1 MWELLHK
8 IKQLSEGSALDL
20 HRGMVRVEYD
30 AVLVVVNVRR
40 ILEEPVTLV
49 DGYRNDAVVLSRRM
63 VDASCVSLVFLA
75 QEAFRI
81 AALLCQLRRRN
92 RLRVL
97 LRLRQID
104 RDIQRS
110 ELCVRRPFQILL
122 HAVSADIV
130 RVSGQFVKII
140 RRRLR
145 RLLLIKIIETADH
158 LAWSWNQHAHDLC
171 VKQIA
176 VCNRIVRDQHLLR
189 RIVEH
194 LRKDLRQCLFGAL
207 LRHRRALLISRR
219 GFILQFVNVK
229 QLQQTVDRKP
239 LILRLYESRHQS
251 VFCQFQYSFLY
262 HDPTSFL
269 NILCH
274 YANFTGPSPIST
286 T

>member
-1 MWELLHK
+1 MRELLHE

-20 HRGMVRVEYD
+20 HRCVVCVEHN

-40 ILEEPVTLV
+40 ILEEPVAMV
-49 DGYRNDAVVLSRRM
+49 DGHRNDAVVLSRRM
-63 VDASCVSLVFLA
+63 VDASCISFVLLA

-97 LRLRQID
+97 LRLRQVD

-110 ELCVRRPFQILL
+110 KLCVRYPFQILL

-130 RVSGQFVKII
+130 RVSGQLVKII

-145 RLLLIKIIETADH
+145 RLLLIKIIETANH
-158 LAWSWNQHAHDLC
+158 LARSWNQHAHDLC

-176 VCNRIVRDQHLLR
+176 VCNRIVRNQHLLR
-189 RIVEH
+189 RVIEH
-194 LRKDLRQCLFGAL
+194 LCKDLRQCLLGAL

-219 GFILQFVNVK
+219 DFILQFVNVK